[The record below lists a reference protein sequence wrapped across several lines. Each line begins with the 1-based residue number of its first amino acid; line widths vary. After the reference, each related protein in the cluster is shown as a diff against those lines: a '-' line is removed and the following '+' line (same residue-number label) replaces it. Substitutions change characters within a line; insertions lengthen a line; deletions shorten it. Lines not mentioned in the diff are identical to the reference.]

1 MLETTECI
9 EIKNNGRIYTD
20 CMEFS
25 LLRFL
30 QLMMYDK
37 EQLTDYFKSSYV
49 KKELISEFNLACIN
63 KPKISN
69 KSLYIELQKFIE
81 RYPNIYPN
89 AKYYLSNPEG
99 IKQREDLCKLVSDR
113 NFFDYYRN
121 DGAELFTSVENILN
135 FFNGFFGMD
144 LNVCSEH
151 HQQSLDI
158 IAEKFSSPTKSILIK
173 KSEPIIEV
181 EQMDVECAMG
191 YLSRPDFDYIKYID
205 DNTKHDVCF
214 KTTKL
219 YMLIDDYTYCWNL
232 SEVYFSNSTLF
243 DNKFLTGHSVII
255 NL

>member
-30 QLMMYDK
+30 QLIMYDK
-37 EQLTDYFKSSYV
+37 EQLSNYMCSSYV
-49 KKELISEFNLACIN
+49 QKELISEFNLAYIN
-63 KPKISN
+63 KHQISN
-69 KSLYIELQKFIE
+69 KSTYIELQEFIE
-81 RYPNIYPN
+81 RYPNIYPYSE
-89 AKYYLSNPEG
+89 YYLSNPEG
-99 IKQREDLCKLVSDR
+99 IKQREDWSRLVSDR
-113 NFFDYYRN
+113 DFFDYYRN

-135 FFNGFFGMD
+135 FFNGFFSMD

-151 HQQSLDI
+151 HQQNLDI
-158 IAEKFSSPTKSILIK
+158 IGEKISSPTKSIRIK

-181 EQMDVECAMG
+181 KQMDVECAMR

-219 YMLIDDYTYCWNL
+219 YLWIDNYPYCWNL
-232 SEVYFSNSTLF
+232 TEVYFLNSTLF
-243 DNKFLTGHSVII
+243 DNKFLTGHSVIL

>member
-9 EIKNNGRIYTD
+9 EIKNNGRNYTD

-30 QLMMYDK
+30 QLLMYDK
-37 EQLTDYFKSSYV
+37 EQLCNYLQSSYV
-49 KKELISEFNLACIN
+49 LKESIN
-63 KPKISN
+63 KNDLKISN
-69 KSLYIELQKFIE
+69 KSLYIELLEFIE
-81 RYPNIYPN
+81 RYPNIYPY

-99 IKQREDLCKLVSDR
+99 IEQREGWTKLVSDR

-135 FFNGFFGMD
+135 FFNGFFGMG
-144 LNVCSEH
+144 LNIIPEY

-158 IAEKFSSPTKSILIK
+158 IGEKFSSPTKSIRIK

-181 EQMDVECAMG
+181 KQMDVECAMR
-191 YLSRPDFDYIKYID
+191 YLSRPDFEYIKFVNDY
-205 DNTKHDVCF
+205 TKHNVYF

-219 YMLIDDYTYCWNL
+219 FLWIDNYSYYWNL
-232 SEVYFSNSTLF
+232 TEVYFENSELF
-243 DNKFLTGHSVII
+243 ENKFITGHSVIS

>member
-9 EIKNNGRIYTD
+9 EIKNNGRNYTD

-30 QLMMYDK
+30 QLLMYDK
-37 EQLTDYFKSSYV
+37 EQLCNYLQSSYV
-49 KKELISEFNLACIN
+49 LKESIN
-63 KPKISN
+63 KNDLQMSN
-69 KSLYIELQKFIE
+69 KSLYIELLEFIG
-81 RYPNIYPN
+81 RYPYIYPY

-99 IKQREDLCKLVSDR
+99 IEQREDWTKLVSDR

-144 LNVCSEH
+144 LNITPEY

-158 IAEKFSSPTKSILIK
+158 IGEKFSSPTKSIRIK

-181 EQMDVECAMG
+181 KQMDVECAMR
-191 YLSRPDFDYIKYID
+191 YLSRPDSEYINFVNDY
-205 DNTKHDVCF
+205 TKHNVCF

-219 YMLIDDYTYCWNL
+219 FLWIDNYSYYWNL
-232 SEVYFSNSTLF
+232 TEVYFENSELF
-243 DNKFLTGHSVII
+243 ENKFITGHSVIS